1 VIVGSLLLIVV
12 AVGLLVAGVLQG
24 ANALLIASIVAS
36 LLAAVALIVGGRQA
50 AAARA
55 AARGGPRTRTAGSSA
70 RLEEPADV
78 TESRTSRRALEREP
92 VGAGVGGST
101 YGGGYGG
108 RTSDETSMMEP
119 VRDEPYPPSIPQQP
133 DAPGYP
139 HYDSQYDAHDAQFE
153 ADDDDDDY
161 DDEPEDEPAPQPTSP
176 GDAARIA
183 SMTTDVYVV
192 DGRPRY
198 HLRGCIHLMG
208 RESESLPV
216 GEAVELGFSP
226 CGVCEPDSSILAA
239 ARRV

>member
-12 AVGLLVAGVLQG
+12 AVGLLVAGVFQG

-55 AARGGPRTRTAGSSA
+55 ARGGSRTRSTGAASSSSGSSS
-70 RLEEPADV
+70 RFEESADL
-78 TESRTSRRALEREP
+78 TEVRAGRRALEREP

-101 YGGGYGG
+101 YGGGYSS
-108 RTSDETSMMEP
+108 RPADETSMMEP
-119 VRDEPYPPSIPQQP
+119 VRDEAYPPSIPQQQ
-133 DAPGYP
+133 DSGYAP
-139 HYDSQYDAHDAQFE
+139 YDDVDVDE
-153 ADDDDDDY
+153 DDDDFDDP
-161 DDEPEDEPAPQPTSP
+161 DDEPAPQQTSP

-183 SMTTDVYVV
+183 AMNADVYVV

-198 HLRGCIHLMG
+198 HLRGCVHLMG
-208 RESESLPV
+208 RESEPLPV
-216 GEAVELGFSP
+216 SEAAELGFSP
-226 CGVCEPDSSILAA
+226 CGVCEPDSSLLAA